1 MTSRCHYEFE
11 APSNNWLLNML
22 SIFLPV
28 MLIIGFFIWMQRRA
42 PGQMGNVMSIGR
54 SKAKAYDADKPS
66 TTFDDIAGYTG
77 VKQEIT
83 EVVDF
88 LRMPERF
95 KEIGARVPKGILLVG
110 PPGTG
115 KTLFARAVAGEAGV
129 GFLSVTGS
137 DFMEMFVGVGASRV
151 RDLFQQARRMGRAI
165 IFIDEI
171 DSIGRKRGA
180 GLGGGHDEREQTL
193 NQLLAEMDGFE
204 TSEGIVIMAA
214 TNRPDILDPA
224 LLRPG
229 RFDRQIIVP
238 FPESS
243 ERKLILEVH
252 SRDKRMGPDVDMET
266 MAQATPGMS
275 GADLANL
282 VNEAALV
289 AVRRGSKQIERIDFE
304 NARDRVVLGAQRESL
319 IMSAEEK
326 RATAYHEGGHA
337 LLATVLPHGDPLH
350 KVTILPRGM
359 ALGVTWS
366 LPQERH
372 TYSKEFFED
381 TICKAMGGRV
391 AEMIVFG
398 HLNSG
403 AANDLEQATGIARR
417 MVREWGMSERVGP
430 MAWSSQQA
438 VFLGEDLMSSQREY
452 SDDTAK
458 LLDEEIAR
466 ILTDQE
472 GPGDRHPHPA
482 PPWSRVDRRSSARPG
497 DHRRARGRPPDPPR
511 HDRVGSAGQRHHRP
525 LTVASGRPEGR
536 VRPRSGS
543 GDVPGCRHSA
553 TAAHRSV
560 ADIGPMNPARLT
572 PWHRPRPRRH
582 GGDRI
587 ALVQRSCREVLDVD
601 HGDLTTLEHPR
612 LVDDAAAH
620 VARRRAEHGDQ
631 PWRVRTGEVGPVEL
645 FAGWQSLLRRR
656 IGVSAASGRS
666 SRSHRWRPRSR
677 WRRRVHPVR
686 TQATNRHDAGSTDGR
701 PTNPTGRQV
710 AAAGQRTLHEHPVG
724 GLEDQFGVQ
733 RVGRREVDREHR
745 AGPDRGCGQPLDRRR
760 SARADGLDGDRCHRR
775 CRRCRPRARR
785 LSASIGPMPR
795 CHWVATKPSS
805 RGGAPRTTEVATES
819 PAGR

>member
-1 MTSRCHYEFE
+1 MSNLPPPPPPPPPGRGRGQQPRRGDHAGPGNQSDDFGGDDGDGAKRSGWPRWTIWVLIGVLAAAFLVPSLWPSNNGEELTYTEWRDQVVEGNIATAEISTGSGKITGEFQDGEKYTTVGGGERGVSE
-11 APSNNWLLNML
+11 ADEQLLIENNVDYKFKSPSNNWFL
-22 SIFLPV
+22 SVIGLMLPV
-28 MLIIGFFIWMQRRA
+28 MLIIGFFVWMQRRA
-42 PGQMGNVMSIGR
+42 QGQMGNVMSIGR
-54 SKAKAYDADKPS
+54 SKAKAYTTDKPT
-66 TTFDDIAGYTG
+66 TTFDDIAGYEG

-88 LRMPERF
+88 LRMPDRF
-95 KEIGARVPKGILLVG
+95 REIGARVPKGILLVG

-193 NQLLAEMDGFE
+193 NQMLAEMDGFE

-229 RFDRQIIVP
+229 RFDRQIVVP
-238 FPESS
+238 LPEFE
-243 ERKLILEVH
+243 ERKAILDVH
-252 SRDKRMGPDVDMET
+252 SRDKRMGANVDLDT
-266 MAQATPGMS
+266 MAKATPGMA

-289 AVRRGSKQIERIDFE
+289 AVRRGSTEIERIDFE

-319 IMSAEEK
+319 ILNAEEK
-326 RATAYHEGGHA
+326 KATAYHEGGHA

-372 TYSKEFFED
+372 TYSKEYFED

-391 AEMIVFG
+391 AEITVFG

-403 AANDLEQATGIARR
+403 AANDLEQATAIARR
-417 MVREWGMSERVGP
+417 MVREWGMSDRVGP
-430 MAWSSQQA
+430 MAWSGQQQ
-438 VFLGEDLMSSQREY
+438 VFLGEDLMSNAREY

-472 GPGDRHPHPA
+472 QRAHDIIGQ
-482 PPWSRVDRRSSARPG
+482 
-497 DHRRARGRPPDPPR
+497 HRRGLELIAESLLEHETIDGAQ
-511 HDRVGSAGQRHHRP
+511 V
-525 LTVASGRPEGR
+525 
-536 VRPRSGS
+536 
-543 GDVPGCRHSA
+543 
-553 TAAHRSV
+553 
-560 ADIGPMNPARLT
+560 ARLIQQ
-572 PWHRPRPRRH
+572 
-582 GGDRI
+582 GMIESGQQADSIEDII
-587 ALVQRSCREVLDVD
+587 AR
-601 HGDLTTLEHPR
+601 
-612 LVDDAAAH
+612 
-620 VARRRAEHGDQ
+620 
-631 PWRVRTGEVGPVEL
+631 
-645 FAGWQSLLRRR
+645 
-656 IGVSAASGRS
+656 
-666 SRSHRWRPRSR
+666 
-677 WRRRVHPVR
+677 
-686 TQATNRHDAGSTDGR
+686 
-701 PTNPTGRQV
+701 
-710 AAAGQRTLHEHPVG
+710 
-724 GLEDQFGVQ
+724 
-733 RVGRREVDREHR
+733 
-745 AGPDRGCGQPLDRRR
+745 
-760 SARADGLDGDRCHRR
+760 
-775 CRRCRPRARR
+775 
-785 LSASIGPMPR
+785 
-795 CHWVATKPSS
+795 
-805 RGGAPRTTEVATES
+805 
-819 PAGR
+819 